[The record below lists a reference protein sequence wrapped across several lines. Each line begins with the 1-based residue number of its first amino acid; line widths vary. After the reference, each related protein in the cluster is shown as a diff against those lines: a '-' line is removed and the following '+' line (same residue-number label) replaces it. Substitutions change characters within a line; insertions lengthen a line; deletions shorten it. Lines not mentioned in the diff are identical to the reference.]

1 VTPGE
6 RCSYMLYYN
15 RIRVTEQL
23 LAFTKHSY
31 LKAQTE
37 RVNKETSNASQ
48 QS

>member
-1 VTPGE
+1 
-6 RCSYMLYYN
+6 MLNYN

-37 RVNKETSNASQ
+37 RVL
-48 QS
+48 